1 MYNKVTTLTEF
12 VIQEEEKF
20 PEASGSFTLLI
31 NSIGRATKI
40 IAAHVKQAG
49 LADVIGQTGNVNA
62 SGDQVKKL
70 DVLSNEIM
78 METLRGS
85 RQVHMMASEELEE
98 TMMVDD
104 KAHYDVFFDPLDGSS
119 NIDVN
124 VNIGTIFSIYRKGQ
138 SALQQGNKQ
147 IAAGYVVYGP
157 SVMFVYSCGNGV
169 NGFTLDPSMGSYLL
183 SHSNIRI
190 PEEQGIYAFNEVYE
204 PVYTE
209 QTKAFLRA
217 AKTGD
222 KKYTARYI
230 GSMVGDVHR
239 TLIKGGIF
247 GYPSDSK
254 RPDGFLRLMY
264 EVNPMCYLIQ
274 QAGGLTDSNGKN
286 PLDIQPKELHQRVP
300 IVLGSRKEVE
310 LYQSFAQK

>member
-12 VIQEEEKF
+12 VLQEEEKF

-31 NSIGRATKI
+31 NAIGRASKI
-40 IAAHVKQAG
+40 IASHVKQAG

-78 METLRGS
+78 IETLRGS
-85 RQVHMMASEELEE
+85 KQVHMMASEELDEA
-98 TMMVDD
+98 MKVDEN
-104 KAHYDVFFDPLDGSS
+104 AHYDVFFDPLDGSS

-124 VNIGTIFSIYRKGQ
+124 VNIGTIFSIYKKNN
-138 SALQQGNKQ
+138 SILQPGNKQ
-147 IAAGYVVYGP
+147 IAAGYIVYGP

-169 NGFTLDPSMGSYLL
+169 NGFTLDPSMGSFLL
-183 SHSNIRI
+183 SHPDIRI
-190 PEEQGIYAFNEVYE
+190 PEEQGIYSFNEVYE
-204 PVYTE
+204 PIYFD
-209 QTKAFLRA
+209 QTKAFLKE
-217 AKTGD
+217 AKTGE

-239 TLIKGGIF
+239 TLVKGGIF
-247 GYPSDSK
+247 GYPADTK

-274 QAGGLTDSNGKN
+274 QAGGLSDSNGED
-286 PLDIQPKELHQRVP
+286 PLNIKPKELHQRVP
-300 IVLGSRKEVE
+300 IVLGSKKEVE
-310 LYQSFAQK
+310 LYQSFK